1 MTPKDKNGPE
11 ENRKGED
18 SSEEETAR
26 LLTEDPL
33 DWMLKNEHVGN
44 MLSVS
49 FKEAFKTFQ
58 MFLSCI

>member
-1 MTPKDKNGPE
+1 MLMTRRDKNE
-11 ENRKGED
+11 SNQNRKGED
-18 SSEEETAR
+18 SSGEETAR

-49 FKEAFKTFQ
+49 FFESF
-58 MFLSCI
+58 